1 MPRKPQATIVEDFDD
16 DTDLPLPSRPL
27 PNTGT
32 KGALI
37 KSVDSDDSDPESDD
51 DDDGLSAA
59 RQSAFNPGPASPS
72 QLSPG
77 FGAQSPQQL
86 NPTVSD
92 LTPYKKCILPPS
104 TQLIY
109 FFPFHLGL
117 IKLLFLGGHVSTQYT

>member
-51 DDDGLSAA
+51 DDELSAA
-59 RQSAFNPGPASPS
+59 RHPGPASPS

-117 IKLLFLGGHVSTQYT
+117 IKLLFLDGHVSTQYT

>member
-51 DDDGLSAA
+51 DDDVVSLSDVSPRCWSIFALRNKA
-59 RQSAFNPGPASPS
+59 MTFAPFASSRLPH
-72 QLSPG
+72 G
-77 FGAQSPQQL
+77 
-86 NPTVSD
+86 VSH
-92 LTPYKKCILPPS
+92 TCSCAY
-104 TQLIY
+104 
-109 FFPFHLGL
+109 
-117 IKLLFLGGHVSTQYT
+117 